1 MFSLHCSFLLCP
13 SLRLAFRCQVLS
25 YFPAVLA
32 VLLLL
37 LLLLLPLLLLCY
49 CLSRTLLPPS
59 FSACAWRLLALSLRA
74 TLFITNGGVG
84 AWPGSPHRFDVLRAT
99 VQSIL
104 TARRRHWL
112 TAASAVCRRRRRRRR
127 RWRRRLPFAWPAW
140 LAGRETEPEH
150 VRERA
155 HLLRGGHLAGS
166 ASAQLSRTDSLVV
179 VVIAC
184 VKIAF

>member
-1 MFSLHCSFLLCP
+1 MFSLHCSFLFCP

-25 YFPAVLA
+25 YFPAVLP

-37 LLLLLPLLLLCY
+37 LFY

-59 FSACAWRLLALSLRA
+59 FSAYAWRLPALSLRA

-112 TAASAVCRRRRRRRR
+112 TAASAVCRRRRR
-127 RWRRRLPFAWPAW
+127 WRRRLPFAVRLASLASWQRDRARARARERERTCWEGATW
-140 LAGRETEPEH
+140 LALPQLSW
-150 VRERA
+150 A
-155 HLLRGGHLAGS
+155 K
-166 ASAQLSRTDSLVV
+166 LSRTVV
-179 VVIAC
+179 VVVVVAC
-184 VKIAF
+184 VMIAF